1 MFTAQVVLII
11 AAVAFVALAIAGSAQ
26 FVQIKFPELKPW
38 SRWLLGIAGAG
49 LFAAAFLIPSVAN
62 QSPGQAPSASPAP
75 TAPIS
80 GSPSSPNTS
89 TSPTQPVASGPVVQ
103 LIAPT
108 GGTAVPQSKGFVAR
122 GTARG
127 LGNDTIWLT
136 DYDGGYTVDNEA
148 AVNGNGA
155 WSVSDSDLGN
165 SDQSLPFNLTARII
179 LADSHCADRLQA
191 TYNTNNDYLIT
202 LPGGCAVVG
211 SVKVRVTTP

>member
-11 AAVAFVALAIAGSAQ
+11 AAVAFVVLAIAGSGQ
-26 FVQIKFPELKPW
+26 FVQIKIPELKAW

-62 QSPGQAPSASPAP
+62 QPPGQALSASSAP

-80 GSPSSPNTS
+80 GLPSSASAS
-89 TSPTQPVASGPVVQ
+89 TSPTQPVASGATVQ
-103 LIAPT
+103 LIAPAV
-108 GGTAVPQSKGFVAR
+108 GTAVPQAKGFVAR
-122 GTARG
+122 GTVRS

-136 DYDGGYTVDNEA
+136 DFDGGYTVDNEA
-148 AVNGNGA
+148 TVNGDGT

-165 SDQSLPFNLTARII
+165 SGQSLPFGLTARVI
-179 LADSHCADRLQA
+179 LADSHCAARLQA
-191 TYNTNNDYLIT
+191 TYNTNNDYLTT

-211 SVKVRVTTP
+211 SVKVQVTTP